1 MSNSHAKQLIT
12 LIILLIIPIA
22 SSGAHETDK
31 VVSATPVIQA
41 TQQDQNVYYLQIRVI
56 FAGKTGIY
64 GNVVRELRDM
74 KTILTKYFKYPSYEL
89 SNNIRLSL
97 FGDEEAAALVFPD
110 HYLRIIPKGT
120 AKGDKLKAKVELYHV
135 SSERDSRTRLEVGE
149 LGKMIQFQEKEK
161 EGSHSK
167 LFPIAGSAMILNPKQ
182 WEAFG
187 GVPVRVN
194 SQGRVSS
201 NTMSSSPINQPGV
214 STALGQEKYL
224 ILGIQLDEV
233 RK

>member
-1 MSNSHAKQLIT
+1 MRKTYYKHLIT
-12 LIILLIIPIA
+12 LTIIMFLPTL
-22 SSGAHETDK
+22 SLNAHETDQ
-31 VVSATPVIQA
+31 VASATPAIQ
-41 TQQDQNVYYLQIRVI
+41 TVQQDQNVYYLEIRVI
-56 FAGKTGIY
+56 FAGKTGIF

-97 FGDEEAAALVFPD
+97 FGDEEATALVFPD
-110 HYLRIIPKGT
+110 HYLRVMPKGT
-120 AKGDKLKAKVELYHV
+120 AKGNKLKAKVELYHV
-135 SSERDSRTRLEVGE
+135 PPGRDSRTRLEVGQP
-149 LGKMIQFQEKEK
+149 GNMIQFQQKEN

-167 LFPIAGSAMILNPKQ
+167 IFPIAGSAMILNPKQ

-194 SQGRVSS
+194 SQNRVSS
-201 NTMSSSPINQPGV
+201 NTMSSSPITQPGV
-214 STALGQEKYL
+214 STALGQQKYL